1 MKLIITI
8 FCVLITLCFLSTAV
22 ADDLETELNRAAGIG
37 NTVEVNNLLDKG
49 ADINAGPPDGE
60 SALMIAAL
68 GGHIDVV
75 RVLIKRGANVNAKMR
90 DGSTAASMVSKLL
103 DGRVQIVGHAEVI
116 QLLKDAGG
124 STEVVQDNLI
134 KRKKDAQKD
143 SNNLDIKLL
152 NAASV
157 GDSQGYADIVRTLI
171 EKGANVNAKDSKGTT
186 VLKYA
191 IMKGNTEVVSV
202 LLDKGATVDFNT
214 IYMSF
219 VSAALY
225 NNLDIP
231 LMLLDKFKEINAR
244 DDTNNIGYT
253 ILMYAV
259 QFPELTKFVKV
270 LVDRGADVNAT
281 DIKGATALMGVA
293 KGSGSIETMRILL
306 DKGADVNAK
315 DTDGN
320 TALMTTAISGRADI
334 ASLLLERGADVNAKN
349 KVGETTLSMTN
360 RIINGVPHRDWQKKI
375 ANILIAA
382 GAK

>member
-1 MKLIITI
+1 MKRIITI
-8 FCVLITLCFLSTAV
+8 FCVLMTLCFLSIAV

-37 NTVEVNNLLDKG
+37 NTVEVNNLLDKC

-134 KRKKDAQKD
+134 KRKKDAQKA
-143 SNNLDIKLL
+143 SKSLDIKLL

-157 GDSQGYADIVRTLI
+157 GDSQGYADVVSTLI

-186 VLKYA
+186 VLQYA

-202 LLDKGATVDFNT
+202 LLDKGATVDDT
-214 IYMSF
+214 TVISSF
-219 VSAALY
+219 IPASLS

-231 LMLLDKFKEINAR
+231 LMLLDKCKDINAR
-244 DDTNNIGYT
+244 DETNNIGYT

-259 QFPELTKFVKV
+259 GYPELTKVVKV
-270 LVDRGADVNAT
+270 LIDKGADVNAS
-281 DIKGATALMGVA
+281 DIKGNTALMNVA
-293 KGSGSIETMRILL
+293 KGFGSIETMRILL